1 MPYLNLPGS
10 YVELQDG
17 NLSFFTRDTTQSV
30 LVLGTAPK
38 GLTSEPFL
46 VTDLASVVKEFGA
59 TSELAKTASEVRKG
73 DARNIFV
80 YRLPGVAP
88 SVSAIGADTRME
100 GGIKITTAQESPEAA
115 AKYGVAYRH
124 AKNIATSGAG
134 AANEKS
140 VTGELIVVNLE
151 TDTVVWQGT
160 ALEGATLDNGEVDV
174 DFDLGD
180 VDLGIGTG
188 PELQSIEFGVS
199 TGSKTYT
206 PVASTYQTSGLGTGA
221 TFTVQGVPTFAGT
234 GDYSTTT
241 IMLVAGGSNYA
252 VDDSLKVLGGL
263 LGGVNSTND
272 LTLDVA
278 SITAAGREYTNVTLT
293 SGTSSDARATIQV
306 SAVGGYTVI
315 ITNPGTGY
323 TAGDITVLG
332 TDLGGASP
340 ANDATIS
347 VTVDGGGAIDTAS
360 VAGTGKIRGTL
371 LTFDNVA
378 GTYALQGVDSLSYS
392 FHISGINATGTYS
405 TGAPYTTAN
414 SVATALA
421 AALAANSEFL
431 KLPFSASAST
441 NAVHITA
448 NGIVNSS
455 GEVVYGASH
464 PWAGYTARPHLTQN
478 STVTAPLGQG
488 TISAYGDIASSTA
501 RAFDIGLYPQDSN
514 KPFALVAGG
523 VYIPLDKVVSG
534 ATVQSYGLE
543 GQPFVS
549 LSLQDYAGINFDYG
563 TSAIFSSGSTGESIS
578 AMKRYERLHTA
589 FENLDLAAFD
599 FVVCSGI
606 AVDSKNAADSS
617 VTFTEDTYP
626 TPRTAVD
633 ALGFCEIIDNGDYT
647 YKYLWSDDQEV
658 LKIVSDGTLAED
670 WTATTSFAE
679 VNFAHLVAKYCYEN
693 SSDYKSVM
701 GVIGTTLPDSIASR
715 GLRAYFGESPSYS
728 YDNEQNAYF
737 IEEAANNGVGLLGHK
752 LIGGQYDFNGGLKHG
767 GLFATKD
774 GTMDYENANLELDGN
789 DKKIDLG
796 KYLCVVAIFGRV
808 TDDVNPRN
816 PAYLTNAAPII
827 AGMLPLLSPANSLI
841 NMRVPGLTID
851 YRLETKTVDTACGL
865 GLIVAKNE
873 NGVAFIADSPT
884 FACES
889 SDYTRLT
896 TMRIVGKI
904 AEELRQ
910 VARPYIGKGLS
921 ATKRAALESAIS
933 GVLSAN
939 LAGEPVQTITRGAF
953 KVEQSAQDITLGKMK
968 VSVTIVPVFELR
980 QITFSVSLTAQ

>member
-10 YVELQDG
+10 YVKLQDG

-30 LVLGTAPK
+30 LILGTAPK
-38 GLTSEPFL
+38 GLTSSPFL
-46 VTDLASVVKEFGA
+46 VADVASVVKEFGA
-59 TSELAKTASEVRKG
+59 TSELARTVSEVRKG

-100 GGIKITTAQESPEAA
+100 GGIKITTAQDQGSPEAA

-151 TDTVVWQGT
+151 TDTVVWQGS

-206 PVASTYQTSGLGTGA
+206 PVASTATSGVGSGA
-221 TFTVQGVPTFAGT
+221 TFRVQGVPTFAGT
-234 GDYSTTT
+234 GLYSGTT
-241 IMLVAGGSNYA
+241 ILVPAGGIKYA
-252 VDDSLKVLGGL
+252 VGDSIEVSGTALGGL
-263 LGGVNSTND
+263 SPDHDLTFDVATIAAAARTYVGIPITGGVGGTVDITVSSAGVYTIAVNTPGSGYIADTILITGDNFDGISPDNDVEFDTGVDIGGGLTGFTNVVGTGVILGGV
-272 LTLDVA
+272 A
-278 SITAAGREYTNVTLT
+278 
-293 SGTSSDARATIQV
+293 
-306 SAVGGYTVI
+306 
-315 ITNPGTGY
+315 
-323 TAGDITVLG
+323 
-332 TDLGGASP
+332 
-340 ANDATIS
+340 
-347 VTVDGGGAIDTAS
+347 TVDTI
-360 VAGTGKIRGTL
+360 
-371 LTFDNVA
+371 A

-405 TGAPYTTAN
+405 TDAPYKSAN

-421 AALAANSEFL
+421 AALTANSEFQ

-441 NAVHITA
+441 NVVSITA
-448 NGIVNSS
+448 NGIVNSN

-464 PWAGYTARPHLTQN
+464 PWAGYTARPYLTQN

-488 TISAYGDIASSTA
+488 TISAYGDISSSTA
-501 RAFDIGLYPQDSN
+501 RAFDIGLYPQDSD
-514 KPFALVAGG
+514 KPFALVTGG

-534 ATVQSYGLE
+534 ATVQSYGLQ
-543 GQPFVS
+543 GQAFVS

-563 TSAIFSSGSTGESIS
+563 TSAIFSPGSTDESIS
-578 AMKRYERLHTA
+578 AMKRYEKLHTA
-589 FENLDLAAFD
+589 FENLDLAIFD

-617 VTFTEDTYP
+617 ITFTADTYP
-626 TPRTAVD
+626 TPKTAVD
-633 ALGFCEIIDNGDYT
+633 ALGFCQIINNGDYT

-679 VNFAHLVAKYCYEN
+679 VNFAHLLAKYCYEN
-693 SSDYKSVM
+693 SSDYKSTM
-701 GVIGTTLPDSIASR
+701 GIIGTTLPSSIANR
-715 GLRAYFGESPSYS
+715 GLRVYFGEVPKYT
-728 YDNEQNAYF
+728 YDSEQNAYF
-737 IEEAANNGVGLLGHK
+737 ITESASNGTGLLGHK
-752 LIGGQYDFNGGLKHG
+752 LIGGQYDFNNGLKHG
-767 GLFATKD
+767 GLFATED
-774 GTMDYENANLELDGN
+774 GTMDYASANLKLDDNG
-789 DKKIDLG
+789 KKVDLG

-808 TDDVNPRN
+808 ADDINPRN
-816 PAYLTNAAPII
+816 PSYVTNAAGIV
-827 AGMLPLLSPANSLI
+827 AGMLPLANPVDSLI
-841 NMRVPGLTID
+841 NMRIPGLTID
-851 YRLETKTVDTACGL
+851 YRLETKTVDIACGL

-896 TMRIVGKI
+896 TMRIVSKI

-910 VARPYIGKGLS
+910 AARPYIGKGLS